1 MTRVATPSRMS
12 KTSLPVIPNEAAA
25 SVYAE
30 LRRMAASYLRRE
42 RSGHTLQ
49 PTALV
54 HEVYL
59 RLQQQHDVQW
69 HNKSHFFGVAAPM
82 MRRIL
87 VDHSRRRQA
96 AKRGG
101 SVESVSVEQA
111 ALPDVQRAADV
122 IALDEALD
130 ALETQDPQQAKI
142 VELRFFSGLSI
153 EETADVI
160 GVSPSTVKR
169 EWNVAKAWLQRE
181 LSTTGQ

>member
-1 MTRVATPSRMS
+1 MISDDKV
-12 KTSLPVIPNEAAA
+12 LPP
-25 SVYAE
+25 
-30 LRRMAASYLRRE
+30 
-42 RSGHTLQ
+42 
-49 PTALV
+49 
-54 HEVYL
+54 
-59 RLQQQHDVQW
+59 
-69 HNKSHFFGVAAPM
+69 
-82 MRRIL
+82 
-87 VDHSRRRQA
+87 
-96 AKRGG
+96 KRGG

>member
-1 MTRVATPSRMS
+1 
-12 KTSLPVIPNEAAA
+12 
-25 SVYAE
+25 
-30 LRRMAASYLRRE
+30 
-42 RSGHTLQ
+42 
-49 PTALV
+49 
-54 HEVYL
+54 
-59 RLQQQHDVQW
+59 
-69 HNKSHFFGVAAPM
+69 M

-101 SVESVSVEQA
+101 SVESVSVEQT